1 MARGIFR
8 RLFPAALAE
17 VTARVKGL
25 FSTALAVNAA
35 LGKAYLAD
43 LRVA

>member
-8 RLFPAALAE
+8 RLFAAAPAE
-17 VTARVKGL
+17 VAVGVKSL
-25 FSTALAVNAA
+25 FSTALAVSAA
-35 LGKAYLAD
+35 PGKACLAD